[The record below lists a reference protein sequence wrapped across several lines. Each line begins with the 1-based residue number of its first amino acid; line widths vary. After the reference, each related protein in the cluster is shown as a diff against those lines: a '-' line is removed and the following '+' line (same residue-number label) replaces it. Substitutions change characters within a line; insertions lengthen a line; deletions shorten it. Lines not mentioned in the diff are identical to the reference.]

1 MIQEIADKHGSSGIV
16 VLLGCPD
23 VESAQIFAETVT
35 SGDPSYV
42 GPLAGQALGLPVF
55 HVLESEIKD
64 LIDFE
69 VYDSEVGVME
79 DALPVEEISTV
90 VAGIRASGAGL

>member
-1 MIQEIADKHGSSGIV
+1 VV

-23 VESAQIFAETVT
+23 VESTQIFAETVT

-55 HVLESEIKD
+55 HVLEAEIKEM
-64 LIDFE
+64 IDSS
-69 VYDSEVGVME
+69 VYDTEVGVME
-79 DALPVEEISTV
+79 DALPVDEISTV
-90 VAGIRASGAGL
+90 VSDIRASGANL